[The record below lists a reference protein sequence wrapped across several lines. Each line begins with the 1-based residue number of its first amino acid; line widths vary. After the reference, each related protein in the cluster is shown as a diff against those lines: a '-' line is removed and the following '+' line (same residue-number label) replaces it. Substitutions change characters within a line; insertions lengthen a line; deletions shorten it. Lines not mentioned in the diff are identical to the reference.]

1 MKMVSSSKWPS
12 LWLGGICRIPYQKV
26 LENKMVS
33 ICLILLGIVLLLAIL
48 APIIAPYDPNAINLK
63 NSLHPPSTAY
73 PLGTDH
79 LGRDVL
85 SRLLYGATTSFVI
98 AFSVVGLSL
107 VLGLLL
113 GGAAG
118 YYGGW
123 LDETISRLMDLFLSF
138 PGIIFALA
146 IVGALGS
153 GVLNLIIAL
162 FLVNW
167 ASYARLMRGQVLSTK
182 NNDYISSARVIG
194 ASDRRILFRHI
205 LPNSLAPVV
214 VLATMDIGH
223 VILAAA
229 ALSFLGLGIPPSI
242 PEWGSMLNAGK
253 EFMRT
258 APYLTIFPGIAI
270 TFTVILFSLLGDG
283 FRDILD
289 PNKEETGLAIA

>member
-1 MKMVSSSKWPS
+1 MKMINPS
-12 LWLGGICRIPYQKV
+12 RWQLLWFGRICRIPYQKV
-26 LENKMVS
+26 LENKIVS

-48 APIIAPYDPNAINLK
+48 APVIAPNDPNAIDLK

-98 AFSVVGLSL
+98 AISVVGLSL

-162 FLVNW
+162 SLVNW

-194 ASDRRILFRHI
+194 ASDRRILCRHI

>member
-1 MKMVSSSKWPS
+1 MIGRDQQDS
-12 LWLGGICRIPYQKV
+12 YQKV
-26 LENKMVS
+26 LENKIVS
-33 ICLILLGIVLLLAIL
+33 ICLILLGIVLILAIL
-48 APIIAPYDPNAINLK
+48 APVIAPNDPNAIDLK

-79 LGRDVL
+79 LGRDVF

-118 YYGGW
+118 YYGRW
-123 LDETISRLMDLFLSF
+123 LDEIISRLMDLFLSF

-162 FLVNW
+162 SLVNW
-167 ASYARLMRGQVLSTK
+167 ASYARLMRGQVLSIK
-182 NNDYISSARVIG
+182 NNDYISSARIIG

-229 ALSFLGLGIPPSI
+229 ALSFLGLGIPPST

-258 APYLTIFPGIAI
+258 APCLTIFPGIAI
-270 TFTVILFSLLGDG
+270 TFSVILFSLLGDG

>member
-1 MKMVSSSKWPS
+1 MVGRDQQDS
-12 LWLGGICRIPYQKV
+12 YQKV
-26 LENKMVS
+26 LENKIVS
-33 ICLILLGIVLLLAIL
+33 ICLILLGIVLILAIL
-48 APIIAPYDPNAINLK
+48 APVIAPNDPNAIDLK

-79 LGRDVL
+79 LGRDVF

-118 YYGGW
+118 YYGRW
-123 LDETISRLMDLFLSF
+123 LDEIISRLMDLFLSF

-162 FLVNW
+162 SLVNW
-167 ASYARLMRGQVLSTK
+167 ASYARLMRGQVLSIK
-182 NNDYISSARVIG
+182 NNDYISSARIIG

-205 LPNSLAPVV
+205 LPNSLAPMV

-229 ALSFLGLGIPPSI
+229 ALSFLGLGIPPST

-258 APYLTIFPGIAI
+258 APCLTIFPGIAI
-270 TFTVILFSLLGDG
+270 TFSVILFSLLGDG

>member
-1 MKMVSSSKWPS
+1 MKMINPS
-12 LWLGGICRIPYQKV
+12 RWQPLWLGGISRILYQKV
-26 LENKMVS
+26 LENKIVS
-33 ICLILLGIVLLLAIL
+33 ICLILLGIVLILAIL
-48 APIIAPYDPNAINLK
+48 APVIAPNDPNAIDLK

-79 LGRDVL
+79 LGRDVF

-118 YYGGW
+118 YYGRW
-123 LDETISRLMDLFLSF
+123 LDEIISRLMDLFLSF

-162 FLVNW
+162 SLVNW
-167 ASYARLMRGQVLSTK
+167 ASYARLMRGQVLSIK
-182 NNDYISSARVIG
+182 NNDYISSARIIG

-229 ALSFLGLGIPPSI
+229 ALSFLGLGIPPST

-258 APYLTIFPGIAI
+258 APCLTIFPGIAI
-270 TFTVILFSLLGDG
+270 TFSVILFSLLGDG